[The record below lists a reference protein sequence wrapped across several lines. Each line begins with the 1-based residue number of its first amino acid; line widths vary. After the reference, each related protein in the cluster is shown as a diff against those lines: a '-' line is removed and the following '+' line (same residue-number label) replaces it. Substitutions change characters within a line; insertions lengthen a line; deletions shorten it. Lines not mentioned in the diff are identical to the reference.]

1 MKEYK
6 EVKSLEINIQDYI
19 PVHQRP
25 QLEQREENSIGEQ
38 EFILSKP
45 VIINEAKSITE
56 ESNECQ
62 VQKEP
67 RDEDIINDIS
77 DILDDD
83 DIDDIL

>member
-1 MKEYK
+1 MEEYK

-56 ESNECQ
+56 ESNEC
-62 VQKEP
+62 
-67 RDEDIINDIS
+67 
-77 DILDDD
+77 
-83 DIDDIL
+83 